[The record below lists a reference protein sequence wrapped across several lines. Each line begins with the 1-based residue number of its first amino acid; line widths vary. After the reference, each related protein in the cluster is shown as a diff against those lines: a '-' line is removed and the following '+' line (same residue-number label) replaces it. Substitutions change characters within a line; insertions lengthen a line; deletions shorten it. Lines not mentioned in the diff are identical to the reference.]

1 MDEYDIENNPV
12 KYLKDNYDIEYIISH
27 PEIDDI
33 LENEFKLRFLI
44 DMRNTIEGLNQKYMD
59 LYGYSGLFKKDLYNS
74 NWERCYDIIYSNIV
88 KSYDINVIYE
98 NANKIIN
105 ILEK

>member
-1 MDEYDIENNPV
+1 MNEYNIEHNPV
-12 KYLKDNYDIEYIISH
+12 KYLKDNYNIDYIISH
-27 PEIDDI
+27 PDIHDI

-44 DMRNTIEGLNQKYMD
+44 NMRHIVESLNQKYID